1 MQGEILVTELKHKP
15 KMPVSTGDFGVE
27 QSEAVRRFHRSFPE
41 YAPTPLLRLKALA
54 KALGVRDIYVK
65 DESKRFGLNA
75 FKVLGGSYAIAREM
89 ADCLGL
95 DGDRLT
101 FPALLEAALK
111 ARQQLV
117 FVTATDGNHGRG
129 VAWTAGR
136 LGQKAIVYMPK
147 GSSPER
153 LSNIQAL
160 GAEASIT
167 SLNYDDAVRL
177 ANLKATEIGGV
188 MVQDTSWP
196 GYEKIPRHI
205 MQGYTT
211 MLAETVEQLGSVV
224 PTHVFLQAGVGAMS
238 GASASFLADYYKERH
253 PCVTVVEPSAADC
266 IYRTAKADDGRLHH
280 VSGDLDSIMAGLCC
294 GEPCALGWAQLA
306 AYADHFI
313 SMPDEVAALGMRV
326 LASPLAGD
334 LPVTSGESGAAG
346 FGLAMAA
353 LMKPELGWLKK
364 RLKLDEQAVILCL
377 STEGDTDAAM
387 YRRIVWEGAFNWQ
400 DI

>member
-27 QSEAVRRFHRSFPE
+27 QSEAVRSFHRSFPE
-41 YAPTPLLRLKALA
+41 YAPTPLIRLKALA
-54 KALGVRDIYVK
+54 RALGVKDIYVK
-65 DESKRFGLNA
+65 DESRRFGLNA

-89 ADCLGL
+89 ADRLGL

-101 FPALLEAALK
+101 FSALLEAALK

-153 LSNIQAL
+153 LNNIQAL

-211 MLAETVEQLGSVV
+211 MLAETVEQLGSVA

-238 GASASFLADYYKERH
+238 GASATFLADYYKERR
-253 PCVTVVEPSAADC
+253 PCITVVEPSAADC
-266 IYRTAKADDGRLHH
+266 IYRTAKADDGRLHN
-280 VSGDLDSIMAGLCC
+280 VSGDLDSIMVGLCC

-400 DI
+400 NI